1 MTIDAP
7 TMRDRFAG
15 QLVIEELIREQ
26 ATIVARPMLQRF
38 FGVSPLATDS
48 TAWYIGARG
57 EIAVGRSLESLP
69 EGWTVFHALPIGKK
83 DRDIDHL
90 VVGRGGIFTVNTK
103 HHRGKTIWVASRSF
117 MVSGQKQPYIP
128 RSEDEARIVTTL
140 LEKWMPSAARVRPVI
155 ALVDP
160 KRITI
165 KQAPDVVKVIDAR
178 HLVRWLRKQPS
189 MLDAIEVARIVELL
203 DRPET
208 WRDCKPVTDGLM
220 EHFDALHREV
230 RSATVIRAFWGIVGS
245 AMLVGAAYLL
255 LPLIM
260 NWIVSPA

>member
-1 MTIDAP
+1 
-7 TMRDRFAG
+7 MRDRFAG

-26 ATIVARPMLQRF
+26 ARIAARPMLRRL

-57 EIAVGRSLESLP
+57 EIAVGHSLETLP
-69 EGWTVFHALPIGKK
+69 QGWTVFHALPIGNR

-90 VVGRGGIFTVNTK
+90 VVGPAGIFTVNTK
-103 HHRGKTIWVASRSF
+103 HHSGKTIWVAPRTF

-128 RSEDEARIVTTL
+128 SSEDEARIVTTL
-140 LEKWMPSAARVRPVI
+140 LEKRMPLAAPVRPVI

-165 KQAPDVVKVIDAR
+165 KQAPEVVKVIDAR
-178 HLVRWLRKQPS
+178 YLVRWLRKQPS
-189 MLDAIEVARIVELL
+189 MLDAVEVARIVELL
-203 DRPET
+203 DRREI
-208 WRDCKPVTDGLM
+208 WRDCGPVTDGLM
-220 EHFDALHREV
+220 AQFDALDREV
-230 RSATVIRAFWGIVGS
+230 RSARFIRAFWGIAAM
-245 AMLVGAAYLL
+245 AMLIGAVYLL

-260 NWIVSPA
+260 TWILSLV